1 MEPEYIIGLTA
12 VVLTG
17 LAVLIPIAGLTAR
30 FALKPVIEA
39 ITQFRGA
46 QVGDQRVAF
55 LEQRVNLLEE
65 QLHAMEREQ
74 MRLVEDNDFRKQ
86 LEAPAARALPID

>member
-12 VVLTG
+12 VVLGG
-17 LAVLIPIAGLTAR
+17 LAFLIPIAGLTAR

-39 ITQFRGA
+39 ITVLRGG
-46 QVGDQRVAF
+46 QMGDQRVGL
-55 LEQRVNLLEE
+55 LEQRINLLEE

-74 MRLVEDNDFRKQ
+74 ARLVEDNDFRKQ
-86 LEAPAARALPID
+86 LEAPMPRAVQAD

>member
-12 VVLTG
+12 VVLGG
-17 LAVLIPIAGLTAR
+17 LAILIPIAGLTAR

-39 ITQFRGA
+39 ITHFRGA
-46 QVGDQRVAF
+46 QVGDQRIAF
-55 LEQRVNLLEE
+55 MEQRINLLEE

-74 MRLVEDNDFRKQ
+74 SRLVEDNDFRKQ
-86 LEAPAARALPID
+86 LEAPMPRAIQAD